1 MSCLKKYR
9 EERSKCLEEAKSK
22 RHRLRRKRER
32 EREARS
38 RESDP
43 KIGSNEHN
51 LNRSSFEGSI
61 DRIECAERTKW
72 R

>member
-1 MSCLKKYR
+1 MFGGSEIETIPIAKK
-9 EERSKCLEEAKSK
+9 
-22 RHRLRRKRER
+22 ER
-32 EREARS
+32 EREVRE

-51 LNRSSFEGSI
+51 LNRSWFEGSI
-61 DRIECAERTKW
+61 DGIECAERTKW